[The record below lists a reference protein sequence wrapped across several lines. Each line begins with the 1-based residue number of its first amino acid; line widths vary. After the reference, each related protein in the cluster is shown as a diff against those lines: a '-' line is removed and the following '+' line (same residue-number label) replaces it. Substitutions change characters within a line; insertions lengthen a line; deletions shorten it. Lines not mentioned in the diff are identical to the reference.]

1 MARPVSIQDDTI
13 VTAARRIFLKR
24 GFRAPTAEIARAA
37 GVSEGSLFKRFP
49 TKSALF
55 MAAMDVE
62 TRGEAW
68 QEELL
73 RSAAAGDP
81 EAALLTAGRH
91 ILHHARTILPRILMV
106 HSSGVTVA
114 TDYYQPRRPPVLEHM
129 ETLARY
135 FAAAARRGPIVCA
148 APEATAHAFIGAIQH
163 YVICDVFHRYRP
175 VPEDDYIRSVVRMVL
190 CPARAAPAGGAFA
203 SRRKRPARRAKGG
216 RS

>member
-13 VTAARRIFLKR
+13 LQAARKVFLRR
-24 GFRAPTAEIARAA
+24 GFQAPTAEIARAA

-62 TRGEAW
+62 TKGETW

-81 EAALLTAGRH
+81 EAALATAARH
-91 ILHHARTILPRILMV
+91 LLHHARTILPRILMV

-114 TDYYQPRRPPVLEHM
+114 MDYYQPRRPPVIEHM

-135 FAAAARRGPIVCA
+135 FVAAARRGRIVCDSPKA
-148 APEATAHAFIGAIQH
+148 LAHAFLGAVQH

-190 CPARAAPAGGAFA
+190 HSTQASPARRAAPA
-203 SRRKRPARRAKGG
+203 RRKRPARRAKGG